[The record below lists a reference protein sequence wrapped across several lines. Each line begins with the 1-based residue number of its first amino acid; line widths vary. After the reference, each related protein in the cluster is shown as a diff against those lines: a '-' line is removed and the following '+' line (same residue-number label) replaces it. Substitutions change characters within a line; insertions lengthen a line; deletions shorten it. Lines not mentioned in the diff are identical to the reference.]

1 MASGWYYDAGSTR
14 PRDSLA
20 ILAVAVWLGGLAA
33 LGAVAA
39 PVVFSRVPWPSSA
52 DAMTIVFR
60 RFDAVAM
67 AALRSSWRPRRVA
80 RWLGPWSRASTAP
93 APSFRCSRPAPRS
106 WRASNRPS
114 HCRPSCRRGHSRGRR
129 AGPGSRP
136 PAQSGRVV
144 RQGGTA
150 TSFRCSRSPRR
161 GAVDP
166 GAPRPHSPVRPPR
179 QTLAPHPPSRED
191 RLVDGLAASPS
202 GLRRDILGGKLM
214 AIRKWSGLSSRAVS
228 WEWSWPAVRAAGP
241 RARPTAAGATTGGCA
256 RCSTAASSV
265 GPGDDAADSGGGYDG
280 TTGKVCTSDADCVP
294 DGGPSINTCSIDYS
308 GMFTIGT
315 VPVALFA
322 TPVCMI
328 PPSNSSTQG
337 NCDPVPGGVDD
348 GLPHFCD
355 GPDNPAAP
363 GPGICL
369 PFDQNNPQPGQGTC
383 YPYARSRST
392 ARSRPDVR
400 ARTRVFRSPSSAASR
415 TGQSPDTA
423 SATAAAS
430 KTPTAA
436 SWEPASCCQTDIG
449 FCTMSKLTRTK
460 AIGVACTASTAT
472 STTVTAT
479 DDETTGACSCDADP
493 TTGAGFC
500 SSACIVGGLPCPN
513 GWTCDRGTR
522 TP

>member
-1 MASGWYYDAGSTR
+1 
-14 PRDSLA
+14 
-20 ILAVAVWLGGLAA
+20 
-33 LGAVAA
+33 
-39 PVVFSRVPWPSSA
+39 
-52 DAMTIVFR
+52 
-60 RFDAVAM
+60 
-67 AALRSSWRPRRVA
+67 
-80 RWLGPWSRASTAP
+80 
-93 APSFRCSRPAPRS
+93 
-106 WRASNRPS
+106 
-114 HCRPSCRRGHSRGRR
+114 
-129 AGPGSRP
+129 
-136 PAQSGRVV
+136 
-144 RQGGTA
+144 
-150 TSFRCSRSPRR
+150 
-161 GAVDP
+161 
-166 GAPRPHSPVRPPR
+166 
-179 QTLAPHPPSRED
+179 
-191 RLVDGLAASPS
+191 
-202 GLRRDILGGKLM
+202 M
-214 AIRKWSGLSSRAVS
+214 AIRKWYGALVAGGLVGVVVAGCSSGSAESTSDGGGGDDGGMRKMLDSGIIVS
-228 WEWSWPAVRAAGP
+228 
-241 RARPTAAGATTGGCA
+241 
-256 RCSTAASSV
+256 
-265 GPGDDAADSGGGYDG
+265 PGDDAADSGGGYDG

-383 YPYARSRST
+383 YPLCTFALDGSKPTGCAGTNSCFPVTFERSV
-392 ARSRPDVR
+392 ANG
-400 ARTRVFRSPSSAASR
+400 AI
-415 TGQSPDTA
+415 TGYGFCDGGCQQDSDC
-423 SATAAAS
+423 S
-430 KTPTAA
+430 KLGTGFV
-436 SWEPASCCQTDIG
+436 CQTDIG
-449 FCTMSKLTRTK
+449 FCTMAKLTRKK

-513 GWTCDRGTR
+513 GWTCDAGYPNPLIFSSSTGAPVSVTVTAQNMGVPGTCR
-522 TP
+522 PACTLADAGAVDSGAAPAADASDTDAAGVVTPVDAGANTCPPNSTCQSTDVAGPDCVP